1 LHISISA
8 HQHNMAKSK
17 IAYFCQSCGFE
28 SAKWLGKC
36 PSCQQWNTFVEE
48 VIEKD
53 PKSVPTWKISSTTQ
67 QRANKPVEVADIT
80 FNEEDRL
87 LTPDKEFNRV
97 LGGGIVA
104 GSLVLIGGE
113 PGIGKSTLM
122 LQLALNMPNLKVL
135 YISGEESEKQIKMRA
150 ERLTIQPTHSEPI
163 GAGGAITP
171 PSGGRGACYILT
183 ETSTQNIFKQIEELE
198 PDLVVVDSIQTLHS
212 SHIESTPG
220 SVSQVRECTAELLR
234 FAKESATP
242 VFLIGHIT
250 KDGMIAGPKIL
261 EHMVD
266 TVLQFEGDRHHVYRI
281 LRTVKNRFGSS
292 SELGIYEMLGEGL
305 REVSNPSEILLSQR
319 DEPLSGITISA
330 TLEGMR
336 PMLIETQALVSTS
349 VYGTPQRNANGFDA
363 KRMSM
368 LLAVLEKRCGFK
380 LGAQDVF
387 LNITG
392 GIKVEDPA
400 IDLGLAAAIIS
411 SYQNI
416 PIPFKTCF
424 AGEIGLSG
432 EIRAVNR
439 VEQRIAEAQKLGFE
453 QIYISKYNMPSAAQ
467 DKKRMDLS
475 RYTIDIKMVA
485 NIEDVFE
492 LLFG

>member
-1 LHISISA
+1 
-8 HQHNMAKSK
+8 MAKTK
-17 IAYFCQSCGFE
+17 FAYFCQSCGFE

-48 VIEKD
+48 IIDKGT
-53 PKSVPTWKISSTTQ
+53 PNNAVPTWKVSSNTQ
-67 QRANKPVEVADIT
+67 QRANKPVQVADIT
-80 FNEEDRL
+80 FNEEDRV

-122 LQLALNMPNLKVL
+122 LQLALNMPNIKVL
-135 YISGEESEKQIKMRA
+135 YVSGEESERQIKMRA
-150 ERLTIQPTHSEPI
+150 ERLAPQPPE
-163 GAGGAITP
+163 GGAIG
-171 PSGGRGACYILT
+171 SSCFILT
-183 ETSTQNIFKQIEELE
+183 ETSTQNIFKQIEALE
-198 PDLVVVDSIQTLHS
+198 PDLVVIDSIQTLHS

-220 SVSQVRECTAELLR
+220 SVSQVRECTAEMLR
-234 FAKESATP
+234 FAKETSTP

-281 LRTVKNRFGSS
+281 LRTIKNRFGSS

-305 REVSNPSEILLSQR
+305 REVSNPSEILLSHR

-349 VYGTPQRNANGFDA
+349 AYGTPQRTATGFDT

-368 LLAVLEKRCGFK
+368 LLAVLEKRCGFRLAAK
-380 LGAQDVF
+380 DVF

-392 GIKVEDPA
+392 GIRVEDPA

-411 SYQNI
+411 SHEDM

-439 VEQRIAEAQKLGFE
+439 VEQRIAEAQKLGFN
-453 QIYISKYNMPSAAQ
+453 QIFISKYNLPSGGQ

-475 RYTIDIKMVA
+475 RYDIDIKIVSR
-485 NIEDVFE
+485 IEEVFSQ
-492 LLFG
+492 LFG

>member
-1 LHISISA
+1 
-8 HQHNMAKSK
+8 MAKSK

-28 SAKWLGKC
+28 SPKWLGKC

-48 VIEKD
+48 VIEKGNA
-53 PKSVPTWKISSTTQ
+53 SVPAWKPASTSQ
-67 QRANKPVEVADIT
+67 QRANKPVAVTEIT
-80 FNEEDRL
+80 YSEEHRVP
-87 LTPDKEFNRV
+87 TPDKEFNRV
-97 LGGGIVA
+97 LGGGIVP

-122 LQLALNMPNLKVL
+122 LQLALNMPNQKVL
-135 YISGEESEKQIKMRA
+135 YVSGEESERQIKMRA
-150 ERLTIQPTHSEPI
+150 ERLASVSPEGGMI
-163 GAGGAITP
+163 GHG
-171 PSGGRGACYILT
+171 CYVLT
-183 ETSTQNIFKQIEELE
+183 ETSTQNIFKQIESLE
-198 PDLVVVDSIQTLHS
+198 PDLVVIDSIQTLHS
-212 SHIESTPG
+212 AHIESTPG

-234 FAKESATP
+234 FAKETSTP
-242 VFLIGHIT
+242 VFLIGNIT
-250 KDGMIAGPKIL
+250 LDGRIAGPKIL

-281 LRTVKNRFGSS
+281 LRTIKNRFGSA
-292 SELGIYEMLGEGL
+292 SELGIYEMMGEGL
-305 REVSNPSEILLSQR
+305 REVSNPSEILLSHR
-319 DEPLSGITISA
+319 ETPLSGITISA

-336 PMLIETQALVSTS
+336 PMLIETQALVSAS
-349 VYGTPQRNANGFDA
+349 AYGTPQRTATGFDT

-368 LLAVLEKRCGFK
+368 LLAVLEKRCGFR
-380 LGAQDVF
+380 LGAKDVF

-392 GIKVEDPA
+392 GIRVEDPA

-411 SYQNI
+411 SHEDM

-424 AGEIGLSG
+424 AGELGLSG

-439 VEQRIAEAQKLGFE
+439 VEQRIAEAQKLGFN
-453 QIYISKYNMPSAAQ
+453 QIFISKYNLPASGQ

-475 RYTIDIKMVA
+475 RYDIDIKIVSS
-485 NIEDVFE
+485 IEEVFG